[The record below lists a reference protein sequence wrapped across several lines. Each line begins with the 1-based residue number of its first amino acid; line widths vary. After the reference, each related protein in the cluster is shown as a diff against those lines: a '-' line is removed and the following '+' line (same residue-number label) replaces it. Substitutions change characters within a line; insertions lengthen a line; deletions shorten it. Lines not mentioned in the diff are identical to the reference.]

1 MLLNRAERAVMT
13 SRPWALLER
22 RYAGSLLG
30 RLGADLLDRDVL
42 EIGCGSGGF
51 TEALLDDFAARS
63 VHAIDVD
70 PRMVELTRRRLAS
83 RLGERVTVE
92 PGDALALPIDTGGI
106 DAVVELGIFH
116 HIPDWRAAVAE
127 VARVLRPEGQF
138 VFAEVTR
145 HALDRP
151 TYRLLFDHPREDRF
165 TAEDFADAL
174 AGQGLAIVRPIELRF
189 FGDFV
194 FGVAIR
200 R

>member
-22 RYAGSLLG
+22 RYAGPLLH
-30 RLGADLLDRDVL
+30 RLGADLRDRDVL

-63 VHAIDVD
+63 VHAIDLD
-70 PRMVELTRRRLAS
+70 PRMVELAGRRLAS
-83 RLGERVTVE
+83 RPAELLTVE

-151 TYRLLFDHPREDRF
+151 SYRVLFDHPREDRF
-165 TAEDFADAL
+165 TGEDFAEVLARHGLAL
-174 AGQGLAIVRPIELRF
+174 ARPLELRF

-194 FGVAIR
+194 FGVATR
-200 R
+200 H